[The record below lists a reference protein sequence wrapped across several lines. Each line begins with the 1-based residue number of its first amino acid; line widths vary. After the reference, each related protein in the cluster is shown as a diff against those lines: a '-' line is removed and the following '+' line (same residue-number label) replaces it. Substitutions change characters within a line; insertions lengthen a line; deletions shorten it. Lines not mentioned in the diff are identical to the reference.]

1 MAEKRKPHIK
11 LKAHHKYEINKFV
24 QPQKKRYTKNLTN
37 IIETIIKAITL
48 LATIGLIFGAFT
60 SYNYLTYIQQLSIYP
75 ELTPT
80 ITNLTTSFVTFIIF
94 FLLFLI
100 PFLLPYLSIPI
111 AYEIKNKGGTIKNV
125 STSIMIMTPYL
136 LFGIIILS
144 TKITD
149 AEYIAKL
156 IIFTFLLYATLFCVV
171 YIIKTRLSNV
181 KNIKQYIIPYILIFI
196 IFIIIPYAML
206 IYSLIIFFP
215 VTSSWI
221 NDINKQYLFLYIIT
235 LLLIINAFLALYYIK
250 SFNNQKPNNIYMIC
264 ILPMI
269 FTITA
274 ILFIS
279 YFTDSLSI
287 RMLYPIRFV
296 EMPKDSSWYL
306 LHNNFQKN
314 NEAQE
319 TNGINKNDL
328 KKIKQIFNCSS
339 FLNKQEMEN
348 IEPQKR
354 IRCSTTPEQRN
365 NALYGYMAWN
375 LGDTKVFCPPTAE
388 NNKGKKEA
396 AKLAT
401 ECIVISGKSL
411 QILNENYI
419 DIMPKER

>member
-1 MAEKRKPHIK
+1 M
-11 LKAHHKYEINKFV
+11 
-24 QPQKKRYTKNLTN
+24 TN

-111 AYEIKNKGGTIKNV
+111 AYDIKNKGGTIKNV
-125 STSIMIMTPYL
+125 PTSIMIMTPYL
-136 LFGIIILS
+136 LFVIIILS
-144 TKITD
+144 TKTTD
-149 AEYIAKL
+149 EEHIAKL
-156 IIFTFLLYATLFCVV
+156 IIFTFLLYATLFCVI
-171 YIIKTRLSNV
+171 YIIKTHLSNV
-181 KNIKQYIIPYILIFI
+181 KNIKQHIIPYILIFI
-196 IFIIIPYAML
+196 IIPYAIL

-235 LLLIINAFLALYYIK
+235 LLLIINAFLALYCIK
-250 SFNNQKPNNIYMIC
+250 SLNNQKPNNIYMIC

-314 NEAQE
+314 NETQE
-319 TNGINKNDL
+319 TNGIDKNDL
-328 KKIKQIFNCSS
+328 KNIKQINKLQNDENLISYELRRERNKNDT
-339 FLNKQEMEN
+339 FLFLSQ
-348 IEPQKR
+348 
-354 IRCSTTPEQRN
+354 
-365 NALYGYMAWN
+365 
-375 LGDTKVFCPPTAE
+375 
-388 NNKGKKEA
+388 
-396 AKLAT
+396 
-401 ECIVISGKSL
+401 
-411 QILNENYI
+411 
-419 DIMPKER
+419 